1 MRIRFFSR
9 ELIRENKGSWVHREK
24 IGKVFVLLKSIIQV
38 ATKKNPAPKEEGT
51 GRLGKHTMRKLMQ
64 QR

>member
-1 MRIRFFSR
+1 MRIRYFR
-9 ELIRENKGSWVHREK
+9 LKINEENQGSWGHWEK
-24 IGKVFVLLKSIIQV
+24 IGNIFVLIKIIIHV

-51 GRLGKHTMRKLMQ
+51 GRLGKHTMRKLIG